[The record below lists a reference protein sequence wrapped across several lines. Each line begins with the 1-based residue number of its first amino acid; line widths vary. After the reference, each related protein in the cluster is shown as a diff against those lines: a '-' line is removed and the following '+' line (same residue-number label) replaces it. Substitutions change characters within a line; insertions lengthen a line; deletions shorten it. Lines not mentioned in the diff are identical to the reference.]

1 LKQFLASVN
10 LFVDKS
16 QKENVLKELSKLRNT
31 QEVYD
36 VAGEYDVVSLVSAA
50 SIEEFRDVLQNKIV
64 KIKGVKSVITTV
76 VLTPHKIMA
85 NQKENEPQL

>member
-1 LKQFLASVN
+1 MKQFLASVN

>member
-1 LKQFLASVN
+1 MKQFLASVN

-31 QEVYD
+31 REVYD

-50 SIEEFRDVLQNKIV
+50 SIDEFRDVLQNKIV

-76 VLTPHKIMA
+76 VLTPHKTMA
-85 NQKENEPQL
+85 QQKENETQL